1 MAKIGNAFLEEVGL
15 DGLMGEKRQA
25 FIQHTEQELE
35 LRIGQRMSSDLSE
48 EQMQDFE
55 GIMNNDSAVMEKYI
69 ARIGD
74 YQNDDIY
81 RRLLRFR
88 GANEETPEI
97 LNEYL
102 SIKWIQINRPDYRE
116 IVKMVL
122 ETLKAEIRANAGQI
136 LAA

>member
-1 MAKIGNAFLEEVGL
+1 MAKIDNAFLEEVGL